1 MTPRILALL
10 LMTAI
15 ACSTPSASAQT
26 MYRCGS
32 SFQDHPC
39 SGGQAGTVI
48 GSTPTHASAQPSA
61 AAATSG
67 SSAQCS
73 QRGLAS
79 QKISWN
85 REAGKTQQD
94 QSAGATGG
102 FQRDLIAEVYSHRG
116 TSVEVRS
123 AIEADCKAAE
133 DRAAQA
139 AALIDAAARLQAG
152 TNPAGLHADTTNGAT
167 STTVAMSPP
176 SQQQANPVSNDASAK
191 LANCQRLNQSLANVQ
206 ARERAGTSANQVE
219 QMRQQERDART
230 QLRDAGC

>member
-1 MTPRILALL
+1 MNPRILALL

-15 ACSTPSASAQT
+15 ACCTTSASAQT

-39 SGGQAGTVI
+39 SAGQAGTVI
-48 GSTPTHASAQPSA
+48 GTTPAHA
-61 AAATSG
+61 AAQAPTAAVTSG
-67 SSAQCS
+67 PSAQCS

-85 REAGKTQQD
+85 REAGKTQQE
-94 QSAGATGG
+94 QVAGATGS
-102 FQRDLIAEVYSHRG
+102 FQRDLVAEVYSHRG
-116 TSVEVRS
+116 TSVEVRA

-152 TNPAGLHADTTNGAT
+152 ANPAGLHADTTAGAT
-167 STTVAMSPP
+167 PTTVAVSPP
-176 SQQQANPVSNDASAK
+176 QQTSPVSNDASTR
-191 LANCQRLNQSLANVQ
+191 LANCQRLNQSLADVL
-206 ARERAGTSANQVE
+206 ARERAGTSATQVE
-219 QMRQQERDART
+219 QVRQQERDART
-230 QLRDAGC
+230 RLRDAGC